1 MPTRNWKNE
10 LVPKIVDNI
19 AEVDPD
25 ALYAEYPVST
35 VTYDQG
41 YRKITFADF
50 ANAVNCVA
58 WWLHETLGPGK
69 GSEVLAYIGPND
81 LRYPALML
89 GAAKA
94 GYLIFLTSPRNS
106 VAAQINLLERLKC
119 TNVLSPTPCPP
130 QITAILEAN
139 TKLRVLE
146 VPTVDHLLDEKHRHF
161 PYEKSFDEVKDEP
174 FVIVHTSGST
184 GFPKPMVWTHDTAQ
198 RNIALMALGPPP
210 GYEGLHQMYEKKR
223 VFLTFP
229 PFHGAYLCCHLFNA
243 VPFGTV
249 MISPTSGAIP
259 SAKGLVEGLQ
269 KSPADIA
276 FIVPS
281 IVSELSQSPDLL
293 DYCAKNLEMIIYC
306 GGDLPQAT
314 GDIVASKIRLVNQ
327 FGATELGLSNLIL
340 RNGDYDRNDWKY
352 IEVHP
357 DIGAEFRSVINET
370 HELTMIRNSKLE
382 KQQPTFTM
390 FPQSEEYAT
399 RDLFI
404 RHPTKPNLWK
414 WHARADDIIVF
425 LNGEKTNPI
434 SMEQHI
440 VARNPEVQAALVM
453 GAQRFQASLLIDP
466 VNGDTELSTAQRAAL
481 IEKIWPS
488 VEEANQKCPAHAKI
502 AKTHIFFTNPKKRM
516 LIAGKGTVQRAG
528 TLQMY
533 QQELDALY
541 ADADSMVAEFDGEN
555 SADINLDDPLTV
567 SEFLKEVILSVTSW
581 TRLDINEDFFSR
593 GMDSLQALTAVRK
606 LRRGLG
612 ITSIASSTLYTNPSI
627 AQLTSA
633 VLKLAK
639 DDTSVDVHQDTL
651 QVRDSMLK
659 EFQNRIDSVDLPS
672 ATSHKQIDMNQEIVV
687 LTGSTGTLGSYIL
700 ESLLENPQVAHIY
713 CLNRSSS
720 GKVPRPS
727 RSSTADKDPANPR
740 ITFLT
745 TDLTKPNL
753 GLQSEDYTKLL
764 QANRIIHN
772 AWPVNFNLSLA
783 SFRPSIEGLF
793 NLLTLAISSTGK
805 NFFFISSISSVM
817 SYKTASGSTPEKI
830 ILPSTNPYQPT
841 LGPNGYAESKYLS
854 ELLIS
859 YASDKFSTKGYQFS
873 LARVGQIA
881 GPVKNKGIWN
891 KTEWLP
897 SLILSS
903 IHISC
908 IPSSLGSSLGK
919 IDWVPVDLLAD
930 IIVELT
936 LYENKEK
943 ETQIQV
949 FHPLNPHPTT
959 WENVK
964 EDLVADLS
972 SITGKEIDIVPLDIW
987 IARVKQDVESKAGVG
1002 KMLIDGELDGILEVN
1017 PAVKLIDF
1025 YEDVLGDKGV
1035 SNVLEV
1041 EGTMRVSGAL
1051 RGLERV
1057 QRGWIGKWIGE
1068 WVGV

>member
-1 MPTRNWKNE
+1 MPNRNWKNE
-10 LVPKIVDNI
+10 LLPKIVDNL
-19 AEVDPD
+19 ADVDPE

-41 YRKITFADF
+41 YRKITFGDF

-69 GSEVLAYIGPND
+69 DSEVLTYIGPND
-81 LRYPALML
+81 LRYPALIL

-119 TNVLSPTPCPP
+119 TTVLSPTPRPP
-130 QITAILEAN
+130 QTTAILEAN

-146 VPTVDHLLDEKHRHF
+146 VPTVDDLLDEKHRHF
-161 PYEKSFDEVKDEP
+161 PYEKSFEKAKREP
-174 FVIVHTSGST
+174 FVVVHTSGST

-198 RNIALMALGPPP
+198 RNIALMALDPPS
-210 GYEGLHQMYEKKR
+210 GYESLHRMYERKR

-269 KSPADIA
+269 KTPADIA

-293 DYCAKNLEMIIYC
+293 DYCAEHLELIIYC

-327 FGATELGLSNLIL
+327 FGATELGLTNSIH
-340 RNGDYDRNDWKY
+340 RNGDYNREDWKY

-357 DIGAEFRSVINET
+357 DVGADFRPVINET

-390 FPQSEEYAT
+390 FPQSEEYAS
-399 RDLFI
+399 RDLFTP
-404 RHPTKPNLWK
+404 HPTKPNLWK

-425 LNGEKTNPI
+425 LNGEKTNPV

-466 VNGDTELSTAQRAAL
+466 VNGDAELSTAQRAAL

-488 VEEANQKCPAHAKI
+488 VEEANQKCPAHAKV

-528 TLQMY
+528 TLQLY

-541 ADADSMVAEFDGEN
+541 ADADNMATEFDGEN
-555 SADINLDDPLTV
+555 SADINLDDPSTV
-567 SEFLKEVILSVTSW
+567 SEFLKEVVLSVTSW
-581 TRLDINEDFFSR
+581 THLDINEDFFAR

-639 DDTSVDVHQDTL
+639 DDTSVDVQQNTV

-659 EFQNRIDSVDLPS
+659 EFQNRIDSIALPS
-672 ATSHKQIDMNQEIVV
+672 ATPLGQNDMNHETVV
-687 LTGSTGTLGSYIL
+687 LTGSTGTLGSHIL
-700 ESLLENPQVAHIY
+700 ESLLSNPRVAHIY

-720 GKVPRPS
+720 GKGPRDS
-727 RSSTADKDPANPR
+727 RSSTADTVDSR
-740 ITFLT
+740 VTFLT
-745 TDLTKPNL
+745 TDLSKPYL
-753 GLQSEDYTKLL
+753 GLQSEDYSKLL
-764 QANRIIHN
+764 QATRIIHN

-783 SFRPSIEGLF
+783 SFRPSIEGLL
-793 NLLTLAISSTGK
+793 NLMTLAVSSTGGK
-805 NFFFISSISSVM
+805 LFFISSISSVM
-817 SYKTASGSTPEKI
+817 GYKTASSSTPEKI
-830 ILPSTNPYQPT
+830 ILPSTNPNKPIV
-841 LGPNGYAESKYLS
+841 GPNGYAESKFLS
-854 ELLIS
+854 EILIS
-859 YASDKFSTKGYQFS
+859 YASDKFSSHGYEFS

-891 KTEWLP
+891 KTEWFP
-897 SLILSS
+897 SLVLSS
-903 IHISC
+903 IHIGC

-930 IIVELT
+930 IITELT
-936 LYENKEK
+936 LRKNPHAGQEN
-943 ETQIQV
+943 TVQV
-949 FHPLNPHPTT
+949 FHPLNPHPKT
-959 WENVK
+959 WEAIKGELV
-964 EDLVADLS
+964 EDLS
-972 SITGKEIDIVPLDIW
+972 TISGKPIEIVPLDVW
-987 IARVKQDVESKAGVG
+987 IAKVKQDIEIKAGVG
-1002 KMLIDGELDGILEVN
+1002 TTLKEGELDGILERN
-1017 PAVKLIDF
+1017 PAVKLLEF
-1025 YEDVLGDKGV
+1025 YEDVLGDAGG
-1035 SNVLEV
+1035 SNVLEMG
-1041 EGTMRVSGAL
+1041 ETEKSSAAL
-1051 RGLERV
+1051 RSLEGVKRE
-1057 QRGWIGKWIGE
+1057 WIVKWIEE
-1068 WVGV
+1068 WVGI